1 MNKQILIYGL
11 AFAVV
16 AGSSLALAQ
25 GGGPES
31 GKGPHHGAYHDP
43 EMQAKRQ
50 QRMREHLG
58 LTDEQAEKMQAI
70 RESDATRDE
79 KREQMRAV
87 LDDEQR
93 AKWDQLRER
102 HRAAKQA
109 GGKHYRAAH
118 QKPEAYE
125 ED

>member
-1 MNKQILIYGL
+1 MNKQILIFGL
-11 AFAVV
+11 AFAVI
-16 AGSSLALAQ
+16 AGSNLALAEGH
-25 GGGPES
+25 GGE
-31 GKGPHHGAYHDP
+31 GKGPHHGAHHDP
-43 EMQAKRQ
+43 DMQAKRQ

-58 LTDEQAEKMQAI
+58 LTDEQSERMQAI
-70 RESDATRDE
+70 RESNASRDE
-79 KREQMRAV
+79 KRAQMRAV

-93 AKWDQLRER
+93 AKWDQMRER

-125 ED
+125 DN